1 METNFIETEFF
12 KGCCL
17 PGLLHLKGQA
27 LGYIERVLLLI
38 IMISGY
44 LKVLNSGLYEDNRS
58 V

>member
-27 LGYIERVLLLI
+27 LGYIERVHLLI

-44 LKVLNSGLYEDNRS
+44 LKGPESP
-58 V
+58 